1 VAAWLSSRSPMAT
14 RAPRRTSSAAIAA
27 PIPRAP
33 PVTATVRPASGWA
46 EAEALKAG
54 ESTSGSARP
63 TILRD
68 MTSPD
73 TTSNSSDAVLAPATH
88 PGAVHLTVTDLDRSV
103 GFYQDAL
110 GLRVH
115 DRDVS
120 TASMGTGGDDLV
132 VLTEEPRA
140 RPAGRHAGLYHFALL
155 HPSRPALASALQ
167 RLVARRTAIQ
177 GASDH
182 SVSEAIYLPDP
193 DGNGIEIYADRPR
206 DVWRTTARGELD
218 LPVAPLDIEDL
229 LSVAPGPTP
238 PVHSDPGL
246 VLGHMHL
253 HVGDVDE
260 AVRFYRD
267 VIGFDV
273 MASLPG
279 ASFVSAG
286 GYHHH
291 LGLNNWRGP
300 GVPPAPPGTV
310 GLRHWT
316 LVLDGPE
323 ELRAVRARLEAA
335 GVPQEE
341 RPDGVAVRD
350 PAGNELLLTTP

>member
-1 VAAWLSSRSPMAT
+1 
-14 RAPRRTSSAAIAA
+14 
-27 PIPRAP
+27 
-33 PVTATVRPASGWA
+33 
-46 EAEALKAG
+46 
-54 ESTSGSARP
+54 
-63 TILRD
+63 

-73 TTSNSSDAVLAPATH
+73 TGSDSSDAVLAPATH

-115 DRDVS
+115 ESDVG
-120 TASMGTGGDDLV
+120 TAAMGAGGEDLV
-132 VLTEEPRA
+132 VLTEEPGA
-140 RPAGRHAGLYHFALL
+140 QGAGRHAGLYHFALL
-155 HPSRPALASALQ
+155 HPSRTALAGALQ
-167 RLVARRTAIQ
+167 RLSALRTPIQ

-182 SVSEAIYLPDP
+182 GVSEAVYLPDP
-193 DGNGIEIYADRPR
+193 DGNGIEISADRPR
-206 DVWRTTARGELD
+206 DSWRTTARGEVEMF
-218 LPVAPLDIEDL
+218 VAPLDLDDL
-229 LSVAPGPTP
+229 LSTASGPTP
-238 PVHSDPGL
+238 PPHSDPGL

-300 GVPPAPPGTV
+300 GVPTAPPGTV

-323 ELRAVRARLEAA
+323 ELARVRARLDAA
-335 GVPQEE
+335 GFPQEE
-341 RPDGVAVRD
+341 RRDGVAMRD
-350 PAGNELLLTTP
+350 PAGNQLVLTTK